1 MKTHP
6 ASCIGA
12 IISILVT
19 DLAQTSSAQDFSIAG
34 AVNNERTS
42 EMDHQPFVTSLTAES
57 SYRLGDP
64 LLITFEIENTDSE
77 SYQLLTWGTP
87 LEGQFTVDCLLVRRD
102 GELVPYDGRL
112 VKRGDPPP
120 EAYVVIRPGERL
132 KETVDISQAYSI
144 EQVGD
149 YTVTLNASFFDAFPV
164 PENVKQAPRK
174 RQAHEFHKLPPAVV
188 QFKVVAG
195 GGGQAHGRAS
205 GPEGVVGR
213 SSPVPG
219 ELERGSPKR

>member
-12 IISILVT
+12 IISILVI
-19 DLAQTSSAQDFSIAG
+19 DLAQASSAQDFSSAG

-42 EMDHQPFVTSLTAES
+42 EMDHQPFVTALTAEP
-57 SYRLGDP
+57 SYRLGDAI
-64 LLITFEIENTDSE
+64 LITFEIENTGSE
-77 SYQLLTWGTP
+77 TYQLLTWGTP
-87 LEGQFTVDCLLVRRD
+87 LEGQFTVDCLTVRRD

-132 KETVDISQAYSI
+132 KKTVDISHTYAIDQA
-144 EQVGD
+144 GD

-164 PENVKQAPRK
+164 PGNAKQAPRK
-174 RQAHEFHKLPPAVV
+174 RQAHESHKLPPAAA

-195 GGGQAHGRAS
+195 GEAKLTAGQAARKAS
-205 GPEGVVGR
+205 LGIP
-213 SSPVPG
+213 SSHTST
-219 ELERGSPKR
+219 SP